1 MGRYI
6 TSVIF
11 VCMNIL
17 MLLVI
22 TGQTNQQVSS
32 PKTISSWIQ
41 QNHHHHHY
49 QPSSINH
56 RSIRSVKWEWSIDA
70 LKCSL
75 KMMSLQIS
83 RKLRYITT
91 MGNFISFEIIKNRLQ
106 FEFQSTTHKRTH
118 TNYIISEHALTFLC
132 SFLSFSFFCP
142 VWVSVSCRKC

>member
-6 TSVIF
+6 TSVII

-41 QNHHHHHY
+41 QNHHHHHHHH
-49 QPSSINH
+49 QPSSINQ

-106 FEFQSTTHKRTH
+106 FEFQSTTHTH
-118 TNYIISEHALTFLC
+118 KLYH
-132 SFLSFSFFCP
+132 
-142 VWVSVSCRKC
+142 